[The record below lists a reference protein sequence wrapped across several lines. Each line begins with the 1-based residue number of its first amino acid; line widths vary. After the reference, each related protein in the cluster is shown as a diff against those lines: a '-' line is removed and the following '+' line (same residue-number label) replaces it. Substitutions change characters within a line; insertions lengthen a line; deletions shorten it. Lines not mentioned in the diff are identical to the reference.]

1 MATSGAGAMES
12 VLLLPVPAAEAAVSD
27 HRAELD
33 RSAADGI
40 PAHITLLY
48 PFVPPTRFA
57 HADHSRLSSLFA
69 QQHPLSITGSHT
81 AWFGDR
87 VLYVSLREAACVH
100 ELIAEVVSE
109 FPEHPAYAGSI
120 ALEDIVPHLTIG
132 ADRPAADL
140 RRAERE
146 VAKELPFTEVVD
158 TVELWAG
165 PAIIGRASPAPWRR
179 IRAYPLES
187 ASTLET

>member
-1 MATSGAGAMES
+1 MNGAGAAES
-12 VLLLPVPAAEAAVSD
+12 VLLLPVPAAEAAVSG

-48 PFVPPTRFA
+48 PFAPPTQFA
-57 HADHSRLSSLFA
+57 DVDHSRLSSIFA
-69 QQHPLSITGSHT
+69 RRHSFSVTGNRT
-81 AWFGDR
+81 GWFGDR
-87 VLYVSLREAACVH
+87 VLYVSLQEAAAVH

-132 ADRPAADL
+132 ADRPIADL
-140 RRAERE
+140 RRAERA
-146 VAKELPFTEVVD
+146 VAKELPFTEIID
-158 TVELWAG
+158 RVELWAG
-165 PAIIGRASPAPWRR
+165 PALIGRASPAQWRR
-179 IRAYPLES
+179 IRSYPLGS